1 MLYCYIYTMIMIA
14 SIACVKKQ
22 SNFLVCETKFE
33 RDFNYQYLSV
43 NYTGGKTLT
52 LQIWSIHQIHIRHG
66 IV

>member
-1 MLYCYIYTMIMIA
+1 MIMIA

-52 LQIWSIHQIHIRHG
+52 LQI
-66 IV
+66 